1 MTVFTYD
8 DSERAEACR
17 DFLLS
22 SGRMSKCKML
32 TILPIPTTRDGIH
45 LTGSEVTLASVCLE
59 AEPGEIYLGYG
70 IPDFLHDS
78 LVNAGAVAV
87 DAGRDEKFLLENAR
101 LTALATLAYI
111 LSRGDVSVDCL
122 SVGVVGYG
130 RIGRELVRL
139 FLSVGARV
147 RVYSTRRDTVLCL
160 SSSGVDATEI
170 SVGDPIPEADVLIN
184 TAPAKIFDENS
195 PVGRDMEILEL
206 ASGNFFGEAR
216 VTRLPS
222 LPSRYY
228 PVTAGRIYGEALLR
242 ALGV

>member
-8 DSERAEACR
+8 DSKRAGACR

-22 SGRMSKCKML
+22 SGRMDKYKML
-32 TILPIPTTRDGIH
+32 TILPIPTTRDGVH
-45 LTGSEVTLASVCLE
+45 LTGSGVTLASLCLE

-70 IPDFLHDS
+70 IPAFLSDS
-78 LVNAGAVAV
+78 LSSAGAVVV
-87 DAGRDEKFLLENAR
+87 DASLDGEFLLENAR

-111 LSRGDVSVDCL
+111 LSRGDVSVDNL

-139 FLSVGARV
+139 LLSVGARV
-147 RVYSTRRDTVLCL
+147 RVFSTRRETVLCL
-160 SSSGVDATEI
+160 SSSGVDATL
-170 SVGDPIPEADVLIN
+170 VTGGDPIPAVDILVN

-195 PVGRDMEILEL
+195 PVRPDMDILEL

-228 PVTAGRIYGEALLR
+228 PVTAGRLYGAALLR

>member
-8 DSERAEACR
+8 DSKRAGACQ

-22 SGRMSKCKML
+22 SGRMGKYKML

-45 LTGSEVTLASVCLE
+45 LTGSEVTLASLATE

-70 IPDFLHDS
+70 IPDFLSTS
-78 LVNAGAVAV
+78 LRCVGAVVV
-87 DAGRDEKFLLENAR
+87 DAMLDEEFLRENAR

-111 LSRGDVSVDCL
+111 LSRGDVSVDNL

-139 FLSVGARV
+139 LLSAGALV
-147 RVYSTRRDTVLCL
+147 RVYSTRRETVLCL
-160 SSSGVDATEI
+160 SSSGVDATLAE
-170 SVGDPIPEADVLIN
+170 VGDPIPAVDILVN

-195 PVGRDMEILEL
+195 AVSGDMDILEL
-206 ASGNFFGEAR
+206 AGGNYFGEAR

-228 PVTAGRIYGEALLR
+228 PVTAGRLYAESLLR